1 MRNERADIK
10 NQNIQRISGLNL
22 ALERILRNLSNGV
35 LLLDS
40 RGLVALCNQSAE
52 QILELKREALLE
64 QPFPPPSAEFSP
76 GIMLESILQKGEPF
90 HSPEQTIAFPNGER
104 KYIDL
109 QLTPIFSADRHIEGV
124 IVDLRDRTA
133 PQKAHDERERLL
145 AELDATINAIN
156 DAVILYKPSGDIV
169 RMNPVARRLLD
180 YDESTE
186 RNPLGKRLGNVKMER
201 PDGAPL
207 PLEHYLLRVL
217 KGDSFHGILGVMKRA
232 SGEDTWLQ
240 LSAAPVFSAQ
250 REIIAAVG
258 TATDVTA
265 LHRADEERI
274 RGLLMLTHD
283 FRNPLTVIQGHTQ
296 LIEARIGKT
305 GTDELR
311 CSLDAIHDA
320 VGQMS
325 SMLTDLL
332 SLARIEGDKTLCQK
346 VDIDLRDFIRRFFD
360 TNCVALDCDRIEV
373 EMSGTP
379 QALPANPQALE
390 RILLNLLSNALKYSP
405 QRSRVQLRVHPD
417 TTSLKFTV
425 MDQGNGIAREDHC
438 RLFRCFGRLPNKVR
452 DDSLGIG
459 LYVARRLV
467 EAQGG
472 RIWVESDK
480 GQGAAFHF
488 TLPTQE

>member
-1 MRNERADIK
+1 L
-10 NQNIQRISGLNL
+10 RI
-22 ALERILRNLSNGV
+22 
-35 LLLDS
+35 
-40 RGLVALCNQSAE
+40 
-52 QILELKREALLE
+52 
-64 QPFPPPSAEFSP
+64 
-76 GIMLESILQKGEPF
+76 
-90 HSPEQTIAFPNGER
+90 
-104 KYIDL
+104 
-109 QLTPIFSADRHIEGV
+109 TPIFSAGERIEGGV
-124 IVDLRDRTA
+124 VDLRDRTSF
-133 PQKAHDERERLL
+133 KKVHDERERLL

-169 RMNPVARRLLD
+169 RMNPVARRFLG
-180 YDESTE
+180 YDAITE
-186 RNPLGKRLGNVKMER
+186 LKPLQERLENLKMER
-201 PDGAPL
+201 PDGSPL
-207 PLEHYLLRVL
+207 PLGPYLARVL
-217 KGDSFHGILGVMKRA
+217 KGESFHGILGVLKRA
-232 SGEDTWLQ
+232 SGEKAWLQ
-240 LSAAPVFSAQ
+240 LSAAPVFSPQ
-250 REIIAAVG
+250 GEIIAAVG

-283 FRNPLTVIQGHTQ
+283 LRNPLTVIQGHTQ
-296 LIEARIGKT
+296 LIEARLGQA
-305 GTDELR
+305 GADELH
-311 CSLDAIHDA
+311 CSLDSINDA

-325 SMLTDLL
+325 SMLADLL

-346 VDIDLRDFIRRFFD
+346 VDIDLECFIRRFFD

-373 EMSGTP
+373 EMSETP
-379 QALPANPQALE
+379 RSLPANPQALE

-405 QRSRVQLRVHPD
+405 QQRMVQLRVGPD
-417 TTSLKFTV
+417 RTSLKFSV
-425 MDQGNGIAREDHC
+425 LDQGNGIAKEDHC

-488 TLPTQE
+488 TLPLQK